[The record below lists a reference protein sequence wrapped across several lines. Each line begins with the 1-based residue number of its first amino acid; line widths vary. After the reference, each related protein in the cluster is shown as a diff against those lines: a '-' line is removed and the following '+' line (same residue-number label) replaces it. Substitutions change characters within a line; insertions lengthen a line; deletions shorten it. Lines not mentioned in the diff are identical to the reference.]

1 MNDRQPRADAFQRN
15 ALAWLVVRHLLPARL
30 MLELM
35 GAIVSRWSKDSLT
48 LDDLAR
54 FDVSEGEPVLA
65 SLAFRPYPQTEPLP
79 RALNQLIQLVVWQG
93 DQTLSP
99 TGGERDDDPHDLAA
113 LEAALLLSHH
123 DLVRIEHWGE
133 QFAQI
138 GELAPMVSA
147 MQALARHTAG
157 AAPELGAVE
166 AALAPYQESPLAILA
181 LKHLG
186 DLAGDLDRWEA
197 AESLYRRAGEL
208 LGTGKHKCWDMLLS
222 PLATIVQQSRAAA
235 IRMTHGAGAAAALL
249 DQLIAARGTS
259 DPLPMLNAGFDALA
273 AHLAADN
280 VGALALERGSVL
292 LAPQLISAHQPGNGL
307 GNALEGRHRDA
318 HRWFWAVLRRQVALG
333 SAAVSRDT
341 KAAYA
346 RSLLDQLVAG
356 LGKHRSDED
365 FLLAVRLLLES
376 GRERA
381 ADAVSW
387 DARLVATYVTAPMI
401 EAAKTIAAR
410 HQGAR
415 GERQQ
420 VLVSLTRGW
429 AEQLAPERSDLAL
442 GLIGIL
448 AELAEKDEEGRAFGA
463 NLRTDA
469 IKALGAIGRRRPEFT
484 LASAERVAQAV
495 LAQLDGARWMTIMEA
510 LDAARPFVA
519 ELQPNTLAAL
529 VERVLALIG
538 RGNET
543 GDGSPLLSSALNL
556 LSHDRILS
564 MAKNPDDPLGRQVA
578 RTMVRLT
585 LETGAEHRRLMY
597 LLRYLGPEVIDDA
610 IDRTRLDAVV
620 DMLAKGARQVSS
632 SGAAECV
639 QALLI
644 APAVSGGA
652 GIIAALDGLF
662 AILENAARQRFA
674 FGAADAYG
682 PLLQLARHRDEIAQ
696 AAGLDPA
703 DLLARM
709 RALEAPIVALWT
721 KAADQPAIFN
731 GFALP
736 PPTEPNRVIV
746 HNWTFASLAFG
757 EAISRRQAIEAALAK
772 AEANDALRAAMETAR
787 AVRTSVDGAP
797 FDREVIAAQPREA
810 FYAALGERLVLLD
823 SLDLTERAQVLR
835 ALIDRCLLVGPSGLD
850 AGVFTAAIQH
860 RVSVLRSPW
869 SDGYRARMRADIA
882 LRHAMIPLL
891 ERVVIE
897 PNLG

>member
-1 MNDRQPRADAFQRN
+1 MNDRQRRADAFERD
-15 ALAWLVVRHLLPARL
+15 ALAWLVVRHLLPAGL
-30 MLELM
+30 LLELM
-35 GAIVSRWSKDSLT
+35 SAIVARWSKHSLT

-65 SLAFRPYPQTEPLP
+65 SLAFRPHLQTEPLP
-79 RALNQLIQLVVWQG
+79 RALKQLIQLVVWQG

-99 TGGERDDDPHDLAA
+99 TRSERDDDPHDLAV

-123 DLVRIEHWGE
+123 DLVRIEDWGE
-133 QFAQI
+133 RFTQI
-138 GELAPMVSA
+138 GELAPMVIA
-147 MQALARHTAG
+147 MRAVVRHIAE
-157 AAPELGAVE
+157 AAPELGAIE
-166 AALAPYQESPLAILA
+166 AALAPYRGSPLAILA

-197 AESLYRRAGEL
+197 AEPLYRRADER
-208 LGTGKHKCWDMLLS
+208 LGANQHKCWNMLLN
-222 PLATIVQQSRAAA
+222 PLMTIVAQSRAAA
-235 IRMTHGAGAAAALL
+235 VRMTHGAGASAALL
-249 DQLIAARGTS
+249 DRLIATRDTS
-259 DPLPMLNAGFDALA
+259 DPLAMLNAGFDALA

-280 VGALALERGSVL
+280 VNALALERGSVL
-292 LAPQLISAHQPGNGL
+292 LAPQLISAHQPGHGL
-307 GNALEGRHRDA
+307 GNALEGRHHDA

-376 GRERA
+376 GRDRA
-381 ADAVSW
+381 ADAVPW
-387 DARLVATYVTAPMI
+387 HAQLVATYVTTPMI

-415 GERQQ
+415 GERHR
-420 VLVSLTRGW
+420 VLISLTRGW
-429 AEQLAPERSDLAL
+429 AEQLAPERRDLAIS
-442 GLIGIL
+442 LIDIL
-448 AELAEKDEEGRAFGA
+448 AELAETDGEARALGG

-469 IKALGAIGRRRPEFT
+469 IKALGAIGSRRPEFT
-484 LASAERVAQAV
+484 AVSADRVARAV
-495 LAQLDGARWMTIMEA
+495 LVQLDGAGWVTIMEA
-510 LDAARPFVA
+510 LDAARPFVG
-519 ELQPNTLAAL
+519 ELQSDTLATL
-529 VERVLALIG
+529 VKRVLVLIG
-538 RGNET
+538 EGKET
-543 GDGSPLLSSALNL
+543 GDGSPLLRSALNL

-564 MAKNPDDPLGRQVA
+564 MAKNPDDPLGRRVA

-597 LLRYLGPEVIDDA
+597 LLRNLGPAVTDDA

-620 DMLAKGARQVSS
+620 AMLAEGARQVSS
-632 SGAAECV
+632 SDAAECV
-639 QALLI
+639 QALLV
-644 APAVSGGA
+644 APAISGA
-652 GIIAALDGLF
+652 EGIIAALDGLA
-662 AILENAARQRFA
+662 AILDNAVRQRFA

-682 PLLQLARHRDEIAQ
+682 PLLQLARHHDEIAQ
-696 AAGLDPA
+696 IAGLDPTV
-703 DLLARM
+703 LLARM
-709 RALEAPIVALWT
+709 QALEVPIVALWT
-721 KAADQPAIFN
+721 RAADEPAIFN

-746 HNWTFASLAFG
+746 HNWTFASLAFC
-757 EAISRRQAIEAALAK
+757 EVIARRETIEAALAK

-797 FDREVIAAQPREA
+797 FDREAIAEQSREA
-810 FYAALGERLVLLD
+810 FYAALGERLVLLE
-823 SLDLTERAQVLR
+823 SLAPTERAHVLR
-835 ALIDRCLLVGPSGLD
+835 ALIGRCLLLGPSGLD
-850 AGVFTAAIQH
+850 AGVFTAAI
-860 RVSVLRSPW
+860 RDKVCVERTPW

-891 ERVVIE
+891 ERIVIE
-897 PNLG
+897 PDRE